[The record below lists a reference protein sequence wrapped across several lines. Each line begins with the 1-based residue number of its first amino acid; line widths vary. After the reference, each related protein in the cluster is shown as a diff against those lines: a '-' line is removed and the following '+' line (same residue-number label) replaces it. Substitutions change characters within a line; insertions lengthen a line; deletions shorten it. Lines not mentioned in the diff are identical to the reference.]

1 VKIGFSG
8 NLWSYTGLPQG
19 GKVFSNRLL
28 DRFLIFN
35 MKFEEIKRIL
45 GLCCFEDDLSII
57 GYRTIAGIDEVGR
70 GSLAGPLV
78 AAAVILDRKKIL
90 FEGIDDSK
98 KISEARREY
107 LYDLIVDNCVCWAVS
122 EVEPSE
128 IDKYNLTRANII
140 AFEKAL
146 WKLRVSPDIILA
158 DHVNVK
164 GTDSGTHGEYPAECL
179 SIIRGDQKSVSIAAA
194 SIVAKVTRDRIM
206 KNMSKLFPEYGFEN
220 NKGYGTKKH
229 LLSLRKYGPTNI
241 HRISF
246 RGVLD

>member
-1 VKIGFSG
+1 
-8 NLWSYTGLPQG
+8 
-19 GKVFSNRLL
+19 
-28 DRFLIFN
+28 
-35 MKFEEIKRIL
+35 MEFEEIKRIL
-45 GLCCFEDDLSII
+45 GLCCFEDDLSIM

-98 KISEARREY
+98 KISKKRRDC
-107 LYDLIVDNCVCWAVS
+107 LYDLITDNCICWAVS

-128 IDKYNLTRANII
+128 IDKYNLTRANIM
-140 AFEKAL
+140 AFERAV
-146 WKLRVSPDIILA
+146 WKLRIRPDIILA

-164 GTDSGTHGEYPAECL
+164 GKSSGSPGEYPAECL

-206 KNMSKLFPEYGFEN
+206 KNMSALFPEYGFEN
-220 NKGYGTKKH
+220 NKGYGTRRH
-229 LLSLRKYGPTNI
+229 LLSLQKYGPTNI

-246 RGVLD
+246 RGVLN